1 MAALPLDGMRIL
13 DLTRLLPGNYCC
25 WLLASLGAEVTKVE
39 DPGAGDYMRSIG
51 RLVDGQ
57 SGTHH
62 LVNRGK
68 RSIVID
74 LKNPAGRET
83 LLRLVEQS
91 DAIVESFRSGVM
103 ERLGVG
109 PDVLRERNPAIVIAS
124 ISGYGATGPLS
135 GVAAHDINALAFA
148 GLMSQMTRNQEGVP
162 EPLTTP
168 LADLIGGG
176 FVPAMGVLAL
186 LLQAQR
192 TGTGGW
198 LDASLAEGVALLPSV
213 LAGDV
218 LSGGP
223 APIPGT
229 PEWAGEPYYRVYELL
244 DGQVAVGAVEPQFW
258 RGLCEAIGL
267 PELIGATEGDEQRE
281 AVERGLVERFGSMT
295 RAEFLALTDGR
306 DTCANLVLDTLEM
319 SASDHARARELVRP
333 AVDVP
338 MQVLA
343 PPFRID
349 GSRPPETIGA
359 PKQGEHTHAV
369 LVDAGF
375 SEEEIARLVEAG
387 AVGLAGGRRS

>member
-1 MAALPLDGMRIL
+1 MAALPLDGMRVL

-39 DPGAGDYMRSIG
+39 DPAAGDYMRVIG
-51 RLVDGQ
+51 RMVDGQ

-74 LKNPAGRET
+74 LKSPAGRET
-83 LLRLVEQS
+83 FLKLVEQS
-91 DAIVESFRSGVM
+91 DAVVESFRSGVM

-109 PDVLRERNPAIVIAS
+109 PDVLRERNPSIVIAS

-148 GLMSQMTRNQEGVP
+148 GLMTQMTRNQAGVP

-176 FVPAMGVLAL
+176 FVPAIGVLAL

-192 TGTGGW
+192 TDKGGW
-198 LDASLAEGVALLPSV
+198 LDASLAEGAALLPSV

-223 APIPGT
+223 VPAPGT
-229 PEWAGEPYYRVYELL
+229 PEWAGSAFYRVYHLV

-258 RGLCEAIGL
+258 RGLCEALGL
-267 PELIGATEGDEQRE
+267 PELIDAHAEEERQPE
-281 AVERGLVERFGSMT
+281 VERILAERFATMT
-295 RAEFLALTDGR
+295 RAEFLELTAGR
-306 DTCANLVLDTLEM
+306 DTCANLVQDTWEM
-319 SASDHARARELVRP
+319 ATSDHARARELVRP

-349 GSRPPETIGA
+349 GARPPETLGA

-369 LVDAGF
+369 LRDAGF
-375 SEEEIARLVEAG
+375 SDDEIANLVETG
-387 AVGLAGGRRS
+387 AIGLAEERPA